1 MPEYT
6 YECEACEVY
15 FSKVFNRE
23 EYDKKGSK
31 VRCPECNKAKKVC
44 RSYVDDNIQ
53 TNVAFTLSECKTL
66 GHYAE
71 KQTAKYGKYE
81 VEDMRAGFKTK
92 KSEPMK
98 ELPEGMSRMEKP
110 KDSTSWTREP
120 KKRRKVNR

>member
-15 FSKVFNRE
+15 FSKVFTRE
-23 EYDKKGSK
+23 EYDTKGSK

-53 TNVAFTLSECKTL
+53 TNVAFTVSECKTL

-81 VEDMRAGFKTK
+81 VEDMRANFKTK
-92 KSEPMK
+92 QVEPAK
-98 ELPEGMSRMEKP
+98 ELPEGMSRMERP
-110 KDSTSWTREP
+110 KESTAWTRES

>member
-6 YECEACEVY
+6 YECEACEVF
-15 FSKVFNRE
+15 FSEVFTRE
-23 EYDKKGSK
+23 EYDTKGSK

-44 RSYVDDNIQ
+44 RSYVDHNIQ
-53 TNVAFTLSECKTL
+53 TNVAFTVSECKTL

-81 VEDMRAGFKTK
+81 VEDMRANFKTK
-92 KSEPMK
+92 QVEPAK
-98 ELPEGMSRMEKP
+98 ELPEGMSRMERP
-110 KDSTSWTREP
+110 KESTAWTRES